1 MFAKDSSC
9 TGDER
14 ADADA
19 DADADER
26 GSAKPGDIPMPTP
39 SSLALPLSLMW
50 GTRRRMLDML
60 DCDPA
65 LEWLFWLGLLATEPS
80 VPPAGSGSAAVP
92 ACRCIMLV

>member
-1 MFAKDSSC
+1 MFAKDSNC

-14 ADADA
+14 A

-50 GTRRRMLDML
+50 GTKRRMLDML